1 MKERINVLHVL
12 NSAHGGSA
20 LSTFQ
25 LIEELNA
32 NHIQS
37 SLICYNNATEAQ
49 KIKICLLVDDR
60 VLFIPLYWTNK
71 RIRVRWWKRPLLE
84 ALTAWQTWWGY
95 KYQSQISSL
104 IKQHHIHLIHTSTI
118 VNPEGAIAAK
128 NNNLPHLWH
137 VRELI
142 GPNTYYSFP
151 QFKSWVSYVE
161 EHADFLVANS
171 QATAKNLALY
181 FQKSKIMCI
190 PNGINPEG
198 YTAKIHRATETLVVA
213 MVGNVTSRLKN
224 HEFFIKTAT
233 HFRNNKNFC
242 FRIYGVLPA
251 ATDSYYVELKN
262 SIHQND
268 LVETVTFMGHR
279 ENAAAIMSEIDVLF
293 HPTGQESFGRIF
305 IEAMA
310 GGIPIVAVDEGGAVE
325 LVRTDIN
332 GFRVPEN
339 DTLAA
344 SRALKKML
352 DSAELRN
359 QMGRNGRDIVE
370 KEYSLGLLTERIIE
384 LYKTLLNSIEN
395 SNS

>member
-1 MKERINVLHVL
+1 M
-12 NSAHGGSA
+12 
-20 LSTFQ
+20 
-25 LIEELNA
+25 
-32 NHIQS
+32 
-37 SLICYNNATEAQ
+37 
-49 KIKICLLVDDR
+49 
-60 VLFIPLYWTNK
+60 
-71 RIRVRWWKRPLLE
+71 
-84 ALTAWQTWWGY
+84 
-95 KYQSQISSL
+95 
-104 IKQHHIHLIHTSTI
+104 
-118 VNPEGAIAAK
+118 
-128 NNNLPHLWH
+128 
-137 VRELI
+137 
-142 GPNTYYSFP
+142 
-151 QFKSWVSYVE
+151 
-161 EHADFLVANS
+161 
-171 QATAKNLALY
+171 
-181 FQKSKIMCI
+181 
-190 PNGINPEG
+190 
-198 YTAKIHRATETLVVA
+198 
-213 MVGNVTSRLKN
+213 
-224 HEFFIKTAT
+224 
-233 HFRNNKNFC
+233 
-242 FRIYGVLPA
+242 
-251 ATDSYYVELKN
+251 
-262 SIHQND
+262 
-268 LVETVTFMGHR
+268 VETVTFMGHR